1 MSECFGAPFI
11 TNGFLSLNQSQLS
24 IYKKGWDD
32 FNRIQS
38 YNSNV
43 STLRS
48 EGNKKLTYYT
58 YISYAERQSFRTGQ
72 FLHQQEYPTV
82 SWNSIQEN

>member
-1 MSECFGAPFI
+1 MSNCFGPPFI
-11 TNGFLSLNQSQLS
+11 TNGFLSLNQSQLT

-48 EGNKKLTYYT
+48 KGNKNLTYYT
-58 YISYAERQSFRTGQ
+58 YTSYAERQSFRTGQ
-72 FLHQQEYPTV
+72 YLHQQEYPTV